1 MAFFWLFS
9 SREEKNI
16 LLIEIL
22 QKLRI
27 SEEEKELYI
36 LSLSLLDEKDFL
48 DFYENIQLQISTNT
62 SSIAPFSTQLI

>member
-22 QKLRI
+22 QKLNI